1 MRISIIFFAS
11 ILYVNLLFSQ
21 EVEPVIDL
29 DSTSF
34 KEVTNK
40 AFQSDSTIKYSY
52 HEVLFRNDSLYRRLI
67 LDSSIAENFWDTVP
81 QPVFWRKLMNMPAD
95 SALMNES
102 SSRMVLDKIHISYY
116 NKKTTEQ
123 KSAYRDS
130 LRREYCLP
138 DSAKIL
144 FSYGKKY
151 FYNFKNA
158 IPNIDASIPVFI
170 ANKVDPWYAQS
181 ILIIESPNKLQ
192 KSNVG
197 AYGPYQ
203 LMKYVARKYG
213 LTVNKTIDERKDVK
227 RSAYAASK
235 FIKHI
240 CIPSVKELLASY
252 DIPFNESDLWF
263 KMLVMHT
270 YHAGSGNVKAVVTAI
285 NPTEGGLPLLFKIW
299 QTKAGGFKN
308 ASQNYSQVLLAALME
323 MNKVVVSEASDIRQ
337 NKSSNITENIMVP

>member
-1 MRISIIFFAS
+1 MKLT
-11 ILYVNLLFSQ
+11 ILTIALILNVRFTFSQ
-21 EVEPVIDL
+21 EIETVTEL

-34 KEVTNK
+34 TEVTNN
-40 AFQSDSTIKYSY
+40 AFFADSNITFTYN
-52 HEVLFRNDSLYRRLI
+52 EVLFNNDSIYRRLI
-67 LDSSIAENFWDTVP
+67 VDSIILANFWDTVP
-81 QPVFWRKLMNMPAD
+81 QPKFWSKLMNMPAD
-95 SALMNES
+95 SALMNEA
-102 SSRMVLDKIHISYY
+102 SSRVILDKIHISKYT
-116 NKKTTEQ
+116 KKTTEQ

-130 LRREYCLP
+130 LRQAYCLS
-138 DSAKIL
+138 DSCKIL

-151 FYNFKNA
+151 FYNFRNA

-170 ANKVDPWYAQS
+170 SNKVDPWYAQA

-203 LMKYVARKYG
+203 LMPYVARKYG
-213 LTVNKTIDERKDVK
+213 LKVSKHSDERKDVK

-235 FIKHI
+235 FLKNI

-252 DIPFNESDLWF
+252 NIPFNETDIWF

-270 YHAGSGNVKAVVTAI
+270 YHAGSGNVRNVVSTI
-285 NPTEGGLPLLFKIW
+285 NPTEGGLPLLYKMW

-308 ASQNYSQVLLAALME
+308 ASQNYSQVLIAALME
-323 MNKVVVSEASDIRQ
+323 LNKVVLKESTDIRIS
-337 NKSSNITENIMVP
+337 KSSYLTGNLGSK